1 MMFSGFRLGVPA
13 IGSNES
19 IESGMPRRLHL
30 PPLTKLLGLAI
41 LLEFVNHRVI
51 KVRNMEIRFLCPSCG
66 RKLKADEEAA
76 GRKVECPDCG
86 MEFRVPQPEISLPP
100 TKPEPSVE
108 PARDPGFANPN
119 PDGELTCPVCW
130 LRFDAGDIMHIAVHD
145 SLRGDPLLGED
156 AQQRFLATRFN
167 NAGQALDAMSL
178 PSSEIAC
185 PHCRRKLPPSFL
197 GMPHHIISL
206 VGDQSAGK
214 SYFLSVLT
222 KVLPATLYREFGIVF
237 QDSDP
242 TGNAPVNDMR
252 KALFGAQSPAQA
264 KLAKTV
270 FEGAMYERLPRQGRM
285 VALPRPFVYTLA
297 AEEKIRDQC
306 ALIFYDNAGEHF
318 QPGVNIVEQPG
329 AQHVASAAGIMFL
342 FDPFNSPEF
351 RQILRDTK
359 DPQFE
364 KPVVDQQDIILSEM
378 RTRIQTIRN
387 LRPGETIQTPVAFIV
402 GKSDVWLHLLN
413 GKPLRDFIQD
423 GKLDIAA
430 IEENSSIVRE
440 LLYRICPPLIA
451 NAEALSS
458 NVTFF
463 AASSFGHTPTKIGP
477 GEYVPDPSK
486 LQPVNV
492 EVPLLWILSQVCPNL
507 FAAGDASAPKL
518 CQ

>member
-1 MMFSGFRLGVPA
+1 M
-13 IGSNES
+13 
-19 IESGMPRRLHL
+19 
-30 PPLTKLLGLAI
+30 
-41 LLEFVNHRVI
+41 RV
-51 KVRNMEIRFLCPSCG
+51 
-66 RKLKADEEAA
+66 D
-76 GRKVECPDCG
+76 CPDCST
-86 MEFRVPQPEISLPP
+86 EIYVPQPDVPLSSPQPQTPL
-100 TKPEPSVE
+100 E
-108 PARDPGFANPN
+108 PARDAAFASPN
-119 PDGELTCPVCW
+119 PDGNLNCPVCW

-178 PSSEIAC
+178 PSSETAC

-197 GMPHHIISL
+197 EMPHHIISL

-222 KVLPATLYREFGIVF
+222 KVLPATLFRDFGIVF

-242 TGNAPVNDMR
+242 TGNAPINDMR

-297 AEEKIRDQC
+297 AEEKTREKC

-329 AQHVASAAGIMFL
+329 AQHVASAAGIIYL

-351 RQILRDTK
+351 RRILRDTK
-359 DPQFE
+359 DPQLE
-364 KPVVDQQDIILSEM
+364 KPVVDQQDIILAEM
-378 RTRIQTIRN
+378 RARIQMIRN
-387 LRPGETIQTPVAFIV
+387 LRSGENIQTPVAFVV
-402 GKSDVWLHLLN
+402 GKCDVWLHLLN
-413 GKPLRDFIQD
+413 GKSLGDPVRN
-423 GKLDIAA
+423 GKLDIAI
-430 IEENSSIVRE
+430 IEENSSVVRA
-440 LLYRICPPLIA
+440 LMYQLCPGVVA

-458 NVTFF
+458 NVVFF
-463 AASSFGHTPTKIGP
+463 AASSFGHTPIKIGP
-477 GEYVPDPSK
+477 GEYVPDPAK
-486 LQPVNV
+486 LQPSFV
-492 EVPLLWILSQVCPNL
+492 EVPLLWILSHVCPAL
-507 FAAGDASAPKL
+507 FVDGKMSEPIVAP
-518 CQ
+518 

>member
-1 MMFSGFRLGVPA
+1 
-13 IGSNES
+13 
-19 IESGMPRRLHL
+19 
-30 PPLTKLLGLAI
+30 
-41 LLEFVNHRVI
+41 
-51 KVRNMEIRFLCPSCG
+51 
-66 RKLKADEEAA
+66 
-76 GRKVECPDCG
+76 
-86 MEFRVPQPEISLPP
+86 
-100 TKPEPSVE
+100 
-108 PARDPGFANPN
+108 
-119 PDGELTCPVCW
+119 
-130 LRFDAGDIMHIAVHD
+130 
-145 SLRGDPLLGED
+145 
-156 AQQRFLATRFN
+156 
-167 NAGQALDAMSL
+167 
-178 PSSEIAC
+178 
-185 PHCRRKLPPSFL
+185 
-197 GMPHHIISL
+197 MPHHIISL

-252 KALFGAQSPAQA
+252 KALFGARSPAQA

-297 AEEKIRDQC
+297 AEERTRDQC

-351 RQILRDTK
+351 RQNLRDTK
-359 DPQFE
+359 DPQLE

-387 LRPGETIQTPVAFIV
+387 LRSGETIQTPVAFIV
-402 GKSDVWLHLLN
+402 GKCDVWLHLLN
-413 GKPLRDFIQD
+413 RKPLRDSVQD

-430 IEENSSIVRE
+430 IEENSGIIRKF
-440 LLYRICPPLIA
+440 LYQLCPPLVA

-458 NVTFF
+458 NVMFF
-463 AASSFGHTPTKIGP
+463 AASSFGHTPLKIGP

-492 EVPLLWILSQVCPNL
+492 EDPLLWILSQVCPNL
-507 FAAGDASAPKL
+507 FAAGQASAPKPG
-518 CQ
+518 Q

>member
-1 MMFSGFRLGVPA
+1 
-13 IGSNES
+13 
-19 IESGMPRRLHL
+19 
-30 PPLTKLLGLAI
+30 
-41 LLEFVNHRVI
+41 
-51 KVRNMEIRFLCPSCG
+51 MEYHFLCPTCG
-66 RKLKADEEAA
+66 QKLKADEETA
-76 GRKVECPDCG
+76 GRRVECPHCHVD
-86 MEFRVPQPEISLPP
+86 FFAPELEETPPP
-100 TKPEPSVE
+100 TSPEVAVE
-108 PARDPGFANPN
+108 PTRESPATGPN

-130 LRFDAGDIMHIAVHD
+130 LRFDTGDIMHIAVHD
-145 SLRGDPLLGED
+145 SLRGDPVLGED

-167 NAGQALDAMSL
+167 NAGQALDAMGI
-178 PSSEIAC
+178 PSSEVAC

-222 KVLPATLYREFGIVF
+222 KVLPATLYRDFGIVF

-252 KALFGAQSPAQA
+252 KVLFGAQTPAQA

-297 AEEKIRDQC
+297 PEDKTREQC

-329 AQHVASAAGIMFL
+329 AQHVASAAGIIYL

-351 RQILRDTK
+351 RGSIRDTK
-359 DPQFE
+359 DPQIE
-364 KPVVDQQDIILSEM
+364 KPVVDQQDIILAEM
-378 RTRIQTIRN
+378 RARIQTIRN
-387 LRPGETIQTPVAFIV
+387 LRPNEPINTPIAFVV
-402 GKSDVWLHLLN
+402 GKCDVWLQLLN
-413 GKPLRDFIQD
+413 GRPLQRPLRDRT
-423 GKLDIAA
+423 LV
-430 IEENSSIVRE
+430 NSVVEDNSNIVRD
-440 LLYRICPPLIA
+440 LMHQLCPSVLA
-451 NAEALSS
+451 NAEALST
-458 NVTFF
+458 NVMFF
-463 AASSFGHTPTKIGP
+463 AASSFGHTPLKIGP

-492 EVPLLWILSQVCPNL
+492 EVPLLWILSQICPPLIATRN
-507 FAAGDASAPKL
+507 AATSQPST
-518 CQ
+518 